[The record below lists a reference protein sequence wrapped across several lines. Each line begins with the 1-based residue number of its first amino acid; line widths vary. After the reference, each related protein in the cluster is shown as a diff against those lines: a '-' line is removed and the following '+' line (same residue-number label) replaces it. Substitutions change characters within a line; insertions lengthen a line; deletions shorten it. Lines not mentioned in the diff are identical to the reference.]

1 MSEAPNQPKEWNV
14 VKQFYEKYPE
24 GKGKYPKILKNKDP
38 ENFGRFLDN
47 HHSEK
52 HQRAFTIAMK
62 APDL

>member
-52 HQRAFTIAMK
+52 H
-62 APDL
+62 